1 MIKLNN
7 VTKVYRGFRAVD
19 NLNLEI
25 KKGVVFGFLGP
36 NGAGKTTTI
45 KMMAGVLKPTEGQ
58 VFIDGIDIDHD
69 PSEAKRRIGFV
80 PDQPFVYEKL
90 TGREFLQFV
99 AGLYGLNHSQSL
111 NGNMTQLL
119 ELFELSHWS
128 DELIESF
135 SHGMKQRLIMCSA
148 LLHEPKVI
156 VVDEPMVGLD
166 PKAAR
171 LVKDIFRDQAQKGK
185 TIFMSTHSL
194 EVAQEVCQEIA
205 IIQAGKIIATGTA
218 EDLKRQAGVGGNL
231 ENIFLQD
238 FLALETASPDPPLEH
253 ERRPLSWP
261 LSGSVSGP
269 GCLSSLA
276 AYSSISNLLR

>member
-7 VTKVYRGFRAVD
+7 LTKLYRGFRAVD

-58 VFIDGIDIDHD
+58 VLIDGIDIAHD

-90 TGREFLQFV
+90 TGREFLEFV
-99 AGLYGLNHSQSL
+99 AGLYCLNHSHSL

-135 SHGMKQRLIMCSA
+135 SHGMKQRLIMCAA

-166 PKAAR
+166 PKGAR
-171 LVKDIFRDQAQKGK
+171 LVKDIFRNQAQKGR

-218 EDLKRQAGVGGNL
+218 EDLKRQAGVDGSL
-231 ENIFLQD
+231 ENIFLK
-238 FLALETASPDPPLEH
+238 LTEGGTVAH
-253 ERRPLSWP
+253 EKS
-261 LSGSVSGP
+261 
-269 GCLSSLA
+269 LSS
-276 AYSSISNLLR
+276 S

>member
-1 MIKLNN
+1 
-7 VTKVYRGFRAVD
+7 
-19 NLNLEI
+19 
-25 KKGVVFGFLGP
+25 VVFGFLGP

-45 KMMAGVLKPTEGQ
+45 KMMAGVLKPTEGE
-58 VFIDGIDIDHD
+58 VLIDGIDMAND

-119 ELFELSHWS
+119 ELFELRHWS

-135 SHGMKQRLIMCSA
+135 SHGMKQRLIMCAA

-156 VVDEPMVGLD
+156 IVDEPMVGLD

-171 LVKDIFRDQAQKGK
+171 LVKDIFRNQAQKGR

-205 IIQAGKIIATGTA
+205 IIQAGKIIATGTG
-218 EDLKRQAGVGGNL
+218 EDLKRQAGVDGNL
-231 ENIFLQD
+231 ENIFLK
-238 FLALETASPDPPLEH
+238 LTEGGTVAH
-253 ERRPLSWP
+253 EKS
-261 LSGSVSGP
+261 
-269 GCLSSLA
+269 LSS
-276 AYSSISNLLR
+276 S

>member
-58 VFIDGIDIDHD
+58 VLIDGIDIDHD

-166 PKAAR
+166 PRAAR

-231 ENIFLQD
+231 ENIFLK
-238 FLALETASPDPPLEH
+238 LTEGGTVAH
-253 ERRPLSWP
+253 EKS
-261 LSGSVSGP
+261 
-269 GCLSSLA
+269 LSS
-276 AYSSISNLLR
+276 S

>member
-7 VTKVYRGFRAVD
+7 LTKVYRGFRAVD

-58 VFIDGIDIDHD
+58 VLIDGIDIAHD

-99 AGLYGLNHSQSL
+99 GGLYGLNHSHSL
-111 NGNMTQLL
+111 NGNMTRLL

-128 DELIESF
+128 DELIGSF
-135 SHGMKQRLIMCSA
+135 SHGMKQRLIMCAA

-171 LVKDIFRDQAQKGK
+171 LVKDIFRNQAQKGR

-205 IIQAGKIIATGTA
+205 IILAGKIIATGTA
-218 EDLKRQAGVGGNL
+218 EDLKRQAGVDGNL
-231 ENIFLQD
+231 ENIFLK
-238 FLALETASPDPPLEH
+238 LTEGGTVAH
-253 ERRPLSWP
+253 EKS
-261 LSGSVSGP
+261 
-269 GCLSSLA
+269 LSS
-276 AYSSISNLLR
+276 S

>member
-7 VTKVYRGFRAVD
+7 LTKVYRGFRAVD

-58 VFIDGIDIDHD
+58 VLIDGIDISHD

-111 NGNMTQLL
+111 NGNITRLL

-171 LVKDIFRDQAQKGK
+171 LVKDIFRNQAQKDR
-185 TIFMSTHSL
+185 TIFMATHSL

-218 EDLKRQAGVGGNL
+218 EDLKRQAGVDGSL
-231 ENIFLQD
+231 ENIFLK
-238 FLALETASPDPPLEH
+238 LTEGGTVAH
-253 ERRPLSWP
+253 EKS
-261 LSGSVSGP
+261 
-269 GCLSSLA
+269 LSS
-276 AYSSISNLLR
+276 S